1 MKLTEKLNTLLAE
14 YKAKFGSQEI
24 AFVDAKLNDGVTVVR
39 LPNLPPL
46 KGDAITVITEQGEL
60 PLPDNAVDAPY
71 CLEDGTCFTV
81 VNGLVDVVMEVEA
94 PEESAMPEEVS
105 APAESAPLVED
116 MGKKDMMPKRV
127 IKSQVEEH
135 IFSVELENEII
146 EFDFSLVFEKANAE
160 VKSLT
165 EKFNAQLEIN
175 SELSKA
181 IDVIGDEPS
190 TTGVEASRLPKKSWE
205 DMTALEKFRAS
216 KG

>member
-39 LPNLPPL
+39 MPNLPPL
-46 KGDAITVITEQGEL
+46 KGDEITVITEQGEL

-81 VNGLVDVVMEVEA
+81 VNGLVDVVMEVET

-105 APAESAPLVED
+105 AETPVAED

-135 IFSVELENEII
+135 IFSVELENEIV

-190 TTGVEASRLPKKSWE
+190 TTGIEASRLPKKSWE

>member
-1 MKLTEKLNTLLAE
+1 
-14 YKAKFGSQEI
+14 
-24 AFVDAKLNDGVTVVR
+24 
-39 LPNLPPL
+39 
-46 KGDAITVITEQGEL
+46 
-60 PLPDNAVDAPY
+60 
-71 CLEDGTCFTV
+71 
-81 VNGLVDVVMEVEA
+81 
-94 PEESAMPEEVS
+94 
-105 APAESAPLVED
+105 
-116 MGKKDMMPKRV
+116 
-127 IKSQVEEH
+127 
-135 IFSVELENEII
+135 LENEII

-190 TTGVEASRLPKKSWE
+190 TSGIEASRLPKKSWE